1 MRDLNS
7 HSGFTLLE
15 LVTIVVLLGI
25 VSVVAISNLNT
36 NTFSEAGFEQ
46 ELRSAIRFAQKFA
59 IVSGCDVEVNVNAG
73 AESYALNIRNGVT
86 PGNPSSCIGAIGAFG
101 QALNNPTGGVFAG
114 TAPDGVDI
122 TAGLTF
128 VYGADG
134 VPSASGVITVSGQNI
149 TIEPTGYVR

>member
-1 MRDLNS
+1 
-7 HSGFTLLE
+7 
-15 LVTIVVLLGI
+15 VLLGI
-25 VSVVAISNLNT
+25 VSVAAISSLNV
-36 NTFSEAGFEQ
+36 NTFSTAGFEQ

-59 IVSGCDVEVNVNAG
+59 IVSGCDVDVNVNAG
-73 AESYALNIRNGVT
+73 TESYALNIRNDVAAGT
-86 PGNPSSCIGAIGAFG
+86 PDSCLTAVGAFT

-134 VPSASGVITVSGQNI
+134 VPSANGVITVGGQNI